1 MDVTPSTTESI
12 VAAPAAEEEPQ
23 PAATGQPLV
32 DAATAD
38 ATARE
43 AEAAEASEL
52 LEHLQRVRS
61 EMRSDLSLEQNA
73 LQLILCVASR
83 SGALNLAAAA
93 LNLGGDPAPRPAKL
107 LRGGAVVN
115 EHGLPPLHIATRYGH
130 TAIVKLLLDA
140 SAPPTLLSGAG
151 MPPLVIA
158 AQTDESLDAL
168 DLLLTAG
175 APLAMRDDRRQSA
188 LHAAARHGS
197 IRALKRLLKAAA
209 ETEVGRHKEP
219 IIELRDRWH
228 RTALHWSVVNQQ
240 MEILNVLIEAG
251 ASVNGLH
258 MPNKKHNKST
268 SLPREA
274 PLHSA
279 ARLPA
284 NAAAPL
290 LKRLLDASA
299 DPNPLDQFGQTPLHV
314 AAAASGQ
321 EPCCAQ
327 RRQGGVGG
335 RTARQRPQ
343 QMAKDAARGWCQGGC
358 ARGGRQRAHG
368 EAAGRAAD

>member
-1 MDVTPSTTESI
+1 M
-12 VAAPAAEEEPQ
+12 
-23 PAATGQPLV
+23 
-32 DAATAD
+32 
-38 ATARE
+38 
-43 AEAAEASEL
+43 
-52 LEHLQRVRS
+52 
-61 EMRSDLSLEQNA
+61 
-73 LQLILCVASR
+73 
-83 SGALNLAAAA
+83 
-93 LNLGGDPAPRPAKL
+93 
-107 LRGGAVVN
+107 
-115 EHGLPPLHIATRYGH
+115 
-130 TAIVKLLLDA
+130 
-140 SAPPTLLSGAG
+140 
-151 MPPLVIA
+151 
-158 AQTDESLDAL
+158 
-168 DLLLTAG
+168 
-175 APLAMRDDRRQSA
+175 
-188 LHAAARHGS
+188 
-197 IRALKRLLKAAA
+197 KAAA

-290 LKRLLDASA
+290 LMRLLDASA

-321 EPCCAQ
+321 EPCARCAS
-327 RRQGGVGG
+327 VGEGTAAVKALLEAGAKADVVDASG
-335 RTARQRPQ
+335 RTARQLAEQ
-343 QMAKDAARGWCQGGC
+343 QMASEEVIELLR
-358 ARGGRQRAHG
+358 
-368 EAAGRAAD
+368 